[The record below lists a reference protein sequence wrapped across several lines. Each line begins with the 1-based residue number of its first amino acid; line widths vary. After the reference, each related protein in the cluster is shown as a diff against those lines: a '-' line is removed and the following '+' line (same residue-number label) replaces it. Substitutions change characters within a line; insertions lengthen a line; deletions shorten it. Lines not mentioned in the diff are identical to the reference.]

1 MSFSLILNTSD
12 NLWIKTVLQTRPKVT
27 FPIANSKLNKLEMQK
42 VTPLTKLLLLQSFS
56 QRFSKISGKDNSQTE
71 RGNHS
76 SRRSLNQLM
85 ITPRGMKNKREKV
98 FKNGPCKICGR
109 QPLKKLKG
117 SGLL

>member
-1 MSFSLILNTSD
+1 MSY
-12 NLWIKTVLQTRPKVT
+12 
-27 FPIANSKLNKLEMQK
+27 SKLEINKLEMQK
-42 VTPLTKLLLLQSFS
+42 VTPLTKLFPLKSFS
-56 QRFSKISGKDNSQTE
+56 QRFSKISGKDNPQTE

-76 SRRSLNQLM
+76 SRWSLNQLI

-98 FKNGPCKICGR
+98 FKNGPGKICGR

>member
-1 MSFSLILNTSD
+1 MSFSRILNTSD

-98 FKNGPCKICGR
+98 FKNGPGKICGR
-109 QPLKKLKG
+109 QPLKNLKG